1 MQYLKPL
8 FDIQRVHHDG
18 SKLYY
23 EIFYRQDS
31 TMVKL
36 VDACF
41 MSYRDAIDYR
51 DDLLEE
57 L

>member
-8 FDIQRVHHDG
+8 FDIQRVHIEG

-23 EIFYRQDS
+23 ELYYRQDN

-36 VDACF
+36 IDACF
-41 MSYRDAIDYR
+41 VTYRAALDHIDE
-51 DDLLEE
+51 LLEE

>member
-1 MQYLKPL
+1 MKYLKPL
-8 FDIQRVHHDG
+8 FDIQRVHIEG

-23 EIFYRQDS
+23 ELFYRQDS

-41 MSYRDAIDYR
+41 LSLKATRDHRDYLIE
-51 DDLLEE
+51 DY
-57 L
+57 